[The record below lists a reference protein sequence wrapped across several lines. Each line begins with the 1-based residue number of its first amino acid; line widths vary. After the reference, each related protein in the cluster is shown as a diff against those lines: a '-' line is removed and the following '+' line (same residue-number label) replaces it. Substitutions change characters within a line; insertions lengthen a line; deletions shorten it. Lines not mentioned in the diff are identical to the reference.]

1 MKKCAR
7 ITGIIFGVMMI
18 SLSFLITV
26 ETIIRKL
33 FSISM
38 GGVDELSGYAIAIGA
53 LLALVVTSVEQ
64 AHIRINLLY
73 LKLPKVP
80 QALLNFVSSISIAAL
95 ALFFLYFTFGTVM
108 DTWTYRSI
116 AQTPWATPLIY
127 PQAFWL
133 AATIFFALITFIL
146 AIKAVVKLVQRDW
159 DCLSTQFGPE
169 RVEDELAAELQDLER
184 R

>member
-7 ITGIIFGVMMI
+7 ITGIIFGMMMI

-38 GGVDELSGYAIAIGA
+38 GGVDELSGYSITIGA

-73 LKLPKVP
+73 LQLSKVP
-80 QALLNFVSSISIAAL
+80 QALLNFVSSMSIAAL
-95 ALFFLYFTFGTVM
+95 ALFFLYFTLGTVV
-108 DTWTYRSI
+108 DTWTYHSV

-127 PQAFWL
+127 PQVFWL
-133 AATIFFALITFIL
+133 AATTFFALITFIL
-146 AIKAVVKLVQRDW
+146 AIKAIVKLIQRDW
-159 DCLSTQFGPE
+159 NFLSTQFGPE
-169 RVEDELAAELQDLER
+169 RIEDELEAELKDLER

>member
-18 SLSFLITV
+18 SLSFLVTI

-53 LLALVVTSVEQ
+53 LLALVVTSIEQ

-73 LKLPKVP
+73 LQLSKLP

-95 ALFFLYFTFGTVM
+95 ALFF
-108 DTWTYRSI
+108 SI
-116 AQTPWATPLIY
+116 LHFWNGCGYLDISLNCSNPLGN
-127 PQAFWL
+127 
-133 AATIFFALITFIL
+133 TINLPPSS
-146 AIKAVVKLVQRDW
+146 LVCRD
-159 DCLSTQFGPE
+159 DIFCFDRIHSGHKSNNEIAPT
-169 RVEDELAAELQDLER
+169 
-184 R
+184 